1 MTISMSELT
10 RGQVGRVLDLQVEGG
25 ARERLVDL
33 GLLPGA
39 RIERVMASPAGDP
52 ICYRVRGAMI
62 ALRNSDTRQVR
73 LAIRA

>member
-73 LAIRA
+73 LAIPA

>member
-10 RGQVGRVLDLQVEGG
+10 RGQVGRVLELQVNGG
-25 ARERLVDL
+25 VRERLVDL
-33 GLLPGA
+33 GVLPGT

-73 LAIRA
+73 LVVGV

>member
-10 RGQVGRVLDLQVEGG
+10 SGQVGRVLELQVKGR

-33 GLLPGA
+33 GVLPGA

-52 ICYRVRGAMI
+52 ICYRVRGALI
-62 ALRNSDTRQVR
+62 ALRNSDTRQVQ
-73 LAIRA
+73 LAVGA

>member
-1 MTISMSELT
+1 MTISMSELAC
-10 RGQVGRVLDLQVEGG
+10 GQVGRVLDLQVSGG

-62 ALRNSDTRQVR
+62 ALRNSDTRHVR
-73 LAIRA
+73 LAVGV